1 MIAVRG
7 VKTTTMEGRLG
18 CSTWQESIA
27 QGLPIAR
34 QDSEN
39 ISASDNFSDHVHF
52 QLQIPQLFI
61 AQPPGCRL
69 CHGHDLLPLHL
80 STTCN
85 VYLYCAA
92 LLSCMW
98 FYAS

>member
-1 MIAVRG
+1 MG
-7 VKTTTMEGRLG
+7 QK
-18 CSTWQESIA
+18 
-27 QGLPIAR
+27 GLPIASG

-39 ISASDNFSDHVHF
+39 ISASDNFSDHF

-80 STTCN
+80 SATFN
-85 VYLYCAA
+85 VYLCSAA
-92 LLSCMW
+92 QLHVVLCKLANSLSVID
-98 FYAS
+98 

>member
-1 MIAVRG
+1 MMSQNNDNGGKIRLQQV
-7 VKTTTMEGRLG
+7 VKHP
-18 CSTWQESIA
+18 WQESIA

-39 ISASDNFSDHVHF
+39 ISASDNFSDHF

-80 STTCN
+80 SATCN
-85 VYLYCAA
+85 VYLC
-92 LLSCMW
+92 S
-98 FYAS
+98 